1 MALSASFPIPAGF
14 LEVLP
19 DPTVLMNL
27 AGEMLYAN
35 QAAQHT
41 FGWDKATI
49 HEHSLKAILS
59 PEESQ
64 KLQAAITG
72 QTAQEKV
79 TIAISLPEGSYPQVL
94 DVQIIAHPVENPF
107 YFLLT
112 FQSQNANSQVKAQ
125 KRNSVFP
132 ALMQSEETQKALL
145 HHSAFLKHSIDG
157 LFAFDMELRYTL
169 WNPYMEGLTGKP
181 KEQVVGRKVAD
192 VFPYFEKTQEYTYFK
207 EALTGEYFKV
217 TGRQAHHDRDKFHD
231 GYLFPIKDSA
241 QEIIGAMCIL
251 HEVTQQ
257 IKAEQ
262 EAQAKGQLLQEAQTM
277 AQTILS
283 NSPVGIFTFTGPELV
298 ITSWNPTIEKLSGI
312 AAKDIIGKS
321 AFEFYPDYR
330 SSPIVAQLSRVFLG
344 ETLQMLNH
352 VSKDGKRVLN
362 VYFKPLITTDGTV
375 KGGVGHIQNVTA
387 QFNLEKKNAMAAQ
400 EKQLAIMR
408 AVLQTQE
415 EEKKRMAELLHNNL
429 GQTLYGTGMQLKQYL
444 ATQKLSKKHQEFLQR
459 IEALVSEAIS
469 DTKKISF
476 ELMPSLL
483 DDFGL
488 AVALEELASKI
499 APASLQVQI
508 KMELGEKRPIARLEI
523 CLYRIVQ
530 ELMNNAIKHAQ
541 ASHLFVLIKR
551 TGKLLEVSVKDNGV
565 GYAHPPKSKNRG
577 AGLVN
582 IQNRVN
588 AQGGTWTVQSEPGKG
603 TYNQILL
610 PVKGR

>member
-1 MALSASFPIPAGF
+1 MSHSATVPIPAGF
-14 LEVLP
+14 LDVLP
-19 DPTVLMNL
+19 DPAVLINQ
-27 AGEMLYAN
+27 AGKMLYAN
-35 QAAQHT
+35 SVAQQT
-41 FGWDKATI
+41 FGWKKLAAN
-49 HEHSLKAILS
+49 EHSLDSILC
-59 PEESQ
+59 PEENH
-64 KLQAAITG
+64 KLHAALSDPSNQLKVALTLTLP
-72 QTAQEKV
+72 QNSSAQV
-79 TIAISLPEGSYPQVL
+79 F
-94 DVQIIAHPVENPF
+94 DVQIVSHPIDSPF

-112 FQSQNANSQVKAQ
+112 FQPQPVNHQTKENQNATTLPNQ
-125 KRNSVFP
+125 
-132 ALMQSEETQKALL
+132 LQSDETQKALL
-145 HHSAFLKHSIDG
+145 HHSAFVKHSIDG
-157 LFAFDMELRYTL
+157 LFAFDKNLRYTL

-181 KEQVVGRKVAD
+181 KEQVVGQKIID
-192 VFPYFEKTQEYTYFK
+192 VFPYLGDTQEYTYFN
-207 EALTGEYFKV
+207 EVLTGEYFKFN
-217 TGRQAHHDRDKFHD
+217 GRQTYHDSNKFHD
-231 GYLFPIKDSA
+231 GFLFPIKDSA
-241 QEIIGAMCIL
+241 QEIIGGMCIL

-262 EAQAKGQLLQEAQTM
+262 EAQTNGQLLEEAQTL

-283 NSPVGIFTFTGPELV
+283 NSPVGIFTFTGPDLV
-298 ITSWNPTIEKLSGI
+298 ITSWNHTIEKLSGI

-344 ETLQMLNH
+344 ETLQMLNY

-362 VYFKPLITTDGTV
+362 VYFKPLVTANGTV

-459 IEALVSEAIS
+459 IEGLVTEAIA

-488 AVALEELASKI
+488 SVALEELASKI

-508 KMELGEKRPIARLEI
+508 RVEIGEKRPVARLEI

-541 ASHLFVLIKR
+541 ASQLFIHVKR
-551 TGKLLEVSVKDNGV
+551 NGKLLEVSVKDDGV

-582 IQNRVN
+582 IQNRVS
-588 AQGGTWTVQSEPGKG
+588 AQGGTWTVESELGKG